1 MTWREAIERWE
12 RWWFPPSTGF
22 NLAVCRILVVG
33 AQLFVFMP
41 FFMASPSEHI
51 ALIERGVGFDHPQ
64 WLVRAVATVL
74 PPAVV
79 PWAGVVR
86 WIYAITI
93 ASGLTTLVGL
103 RTRLS
108 AFVFALGTWFLVS
121 HETSYGET
129 YHTEILISFFLLF
142 LALSPSGR
150 HLSIDALRRKARID
164 PTTDRAVWPLRLIQV
179 LFAWT
184 FFSNAIAKLVYG
196 GLAWMNGYTLQQY
209 LLTRYLQWDR
219 PLALWIAQRYWLSV
233 GLSIA
238 TLVLELSFPLAL
250 FVRRARPFL
259 LTSAVVFFLIIYMAM
274 KVVFFQHIVL
284 FAVFVDFES
293 LASRIRS
300 VRTVPALEGA

>member
-1 MTWREAIERWE
+1 MTWSAAIERWE
-12 RWWFPPSTGF
+12 RWWFPPSTGL

-33 AQLFVFMP
+33 TQLFVFMP
-41 FFMASPSEHI
+41 FFMASPSQHI
-51 ALIERGVGFDHPQ
+51 ALIERGAGFDHPQ
-64 WLVRAVATVL
+64 WLVGAVAAVL
-74 PPAVV
+74 PPDVV
-79 PWAGVVR
+79 PWTGVVR
-86 WIYAITI
+86 WTYAVTV
-93 ASGLTTLVGL
+93 ASGLTTLLGL

-108 AFVFALGTWFLVS
+108 AFVFAFGTWFLVS

-150 HLSIDALRRKARID
+150 RLSFDALRRKARID

-238 TLVLELSFPLAL
+238 TLVLELAFPLAL
-250 FVRRARPFL
+250 FVRRTRPFL
-259 LTSAVVFFLIIYMAM
+259 LAAAVIFFLFIYQAMNVVFL
-274 KVVFFQHIVL
+274 QHIVL
-284 FAVFVDFES
+284 FAVFIDFEAWANR
-293 LASRIRS
+293 LRRARA
-300 VRTVPALEGA
+300 VPALESA